1 MPRASPSGFSPKLAS
16 VLTALVTGSS
26 GLIGSEVVEFFD
38 HRGWRVEGIDNNMR
52 REFFG
57 PAGDTARNLEAVQ
70 KATRR
75 FTHHDVDV
83 RDREAVARLVRGS
96 KPDLLVHC
104 AAQPSH
110 DLAAKRPVED
120 FEVNAVGTLNVLEAA
135 RAEAPDSPFVFLS
148 TNKVY
153 GDAPNELPLTELET
167 RWDYADEGE
176 GVDESC
182 RVDESLH
189 SLFGASKLAAD
200 VLVQEYG
207 RYYGMPT
214 VCLRAGCV
222 TGARHA
228 AVELHGFLA
237 YLARALAED
246 RLYRIYGYKG
256 KQVRDN
262 IHSADVCAAIMAF
275 VERPRPAGVYNLGG
289 GRANSISI
297 LEAIARFEELTGKRL
312 EHDYVDEPRRGDHVC
327 YITNLA
333 RFRGDYPEWDVR
345 VSLDAILAELARAS
359 RSA

>member
-1 MPRASPSGFSPKLAS
+1 
-16 VLTALVTGSS
+16 
-26 GLIGSEVVEFFD
+26 
-38 HRGWRVEGIDNNMR
+38 
-52 REFFG
+52 
-57 PAGDTARNLEAVQ
+57 
-70 KATRR
+70 
-75 FTHHDVDV
+75 
-83 RDREAVARLVRGS
+83 
-96 KPDLLVHC
+96 
-104 AAQPSH
+104 
-110 DLAAKRPVED
+110 
-120 FEVNAVGTLNVLEAA
+120 VLEAA
-135 RAEAPDSPFVFLS
+135 RAETPDSPFVFLS

-167 RWDYADEGE
+167 RWDYSDGGE

-214 VCLRAGCV
+214 VCFRAGCV

-237 YLARALAED
+237 YLARALAEN
-246 RLYRIYGYKG
+246 RPYRIYGYKG

-275 VERPRPAGVYNLGG
+275 VDRPRAAGVYNLGG

-297 LEAIARFEELTGKRL
+297 LEAIARFEELTGRRL
-312 EHDYVDEPRRGDHVC
+312 EHDYVDVPRRGDHIC

-345 VSLDAILAELARAS
+345 VSLDAILAELAGAS